1 METDYVDEAQRR
13 LENILRRARHLRLP
27 TREILTTRPAKKLLT
42 RTKNAHA
49 WVVFLGT
56 FLILLSGLIYL
67 RWTTP
72 DGDTIR
78 TVIRKPC
85 GPKVSG
91 KFSERVAALL
101 YTSSTQDDC

>member
-1 METDYVDEAQRR
+1 METTDYVDEAQRR

-72 DGDTIR
+72 DGDTIH
-78 TVIRKPC
+78 TVIRKP
-85 GPKVSG
+85 VS
-91 KFSERVAALL
+91 L
-101 YTSSTQDDC
+101 